1 MEHLLN
7 IQTEEIQK
15 DGKDTYYNHR
25 YEPTPYEILDEF
37 FDQYPLQAED
47 HFVDYGCG
55 LGRVLFYLN
64 HRFHCKVT
72 GIEYNED
79 YYKKSLENLK
89 NYKGMHKEN
98 LSFYH
103 SGAEDYVVEDSQNIF
118 YFFNPFSIEIFMHT
132 LGRIQDSLARSPRKI
147 TLIMYYPDSEYLYY
161 LENYTDFT
169 FKQSIPVYALHRKDD
184 RESFVIWTWS
194 EPKY

>member
-37 FDQYPLQAED
+37 FDVYPLNKEE
-47 HFVDYGCG
+47 HVVDYGCG
-55 LGRVLFYLN
+55 LGRVLFYIH

-79 YYKKSLENLK
+79 YYKKSLENLS
-89 NYKGMHKEN
+89 NYKGNHKEKIQ
-98 LSFYH
+98 FHH
-103 SGAEDYVVEDSQNIF
+103 SGAQDYTVEDDQTIF

-132 LGRIQDSLARSPRKI
+132 IGQIQDSLIRNPRPI
-147 TLIMYYPDSEYLYY
+147 QLIMYYPDNEYLYY
-161 LENYTDFT
+161 LENCTAFELNDT
-169 FKQSIPVYALHRKDD
+169 LPVQSLHRKDE
-184 RESFVIWTWS
+184 REAFVIWS
-194 EPKY
+194 